1 MTLQYS
7 PFDPTKTY
15 DTGTWVLRVK
25 TGIAITHPMHQ
36 LIIRPHMDASD
47 LLTTIQDPH
56 CPPRLRESAQ
66 LAPLPDYDALPAIDL
81 LTHPIPAHIAMRFV
95 GRFPDGAAY
104 MLYVHDLLGERVY
117 NYIDEDTCISAP
129 EELIA
134 ELPTF
139 RGIALRA

>member
-1 MTLQYS
+1 MKLGFASKYLDAQATRPFPFNTTARTRFLSLDRDAQTSLLAQLATPNLENQLQM
-7 PFDPTKTY
+7 
-15 DTGTWVLRVK
+15 L
-25 TGIAITHPMHQ
+25 M
-36 LIIRPHMDASD
+36 
-47 LLTTIQDPH
+47 
-56 CPPRLRESAQ
+56 Q